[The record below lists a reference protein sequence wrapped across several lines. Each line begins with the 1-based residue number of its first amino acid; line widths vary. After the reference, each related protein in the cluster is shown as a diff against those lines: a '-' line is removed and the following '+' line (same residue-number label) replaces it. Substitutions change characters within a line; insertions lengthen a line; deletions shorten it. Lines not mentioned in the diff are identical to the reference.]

1 MPLYPHIALIAFP
14 AVYHSHM
21 RMPTSCFLYWS
32 YNWGSEW
39 GICTVNIMWKCG
51 IVERNYT

>member
-1 MPLYPHIALIAFP
+1 MSLYPHG

-32 YNWGSEW
+32 YNWGSKW
-39 GICTVNIMWKCG
+39 GIRTVNIRWKCG
-51 IVERNYT
+51 FVERNDT